1 MTELD
6 YALCCEDESGLVISN
21 WRTLEVW
28 EALEKLI
35 RILLRDSDFSNFSVL
50 YAWKE
55 SHHLAQAKEPYAWRA
70 AIEEIKNSDLTAK
83 CEEIENREEAT
94 LMSDKPT
101 MLKIAGEIT
110 NSLMHS
116 YTARHKLN
124 FAQRA
129 SNVPL

>member
-1 MTELD
+1 MGAQD
-6 YALCCEDESGLVISN
+6 YSISCDDESGLVLSN
-21 WRTLEVW
+21 WRALEVW

-35 RILLRDSDFSNFSVL
+35 AILLKDSGFSTFDML

-55 SHHLAQAKEPYAWRA
+55 KHHQALAKEPYVWRA

-83 CEEIENREEAT
+83 CSKVANREEAT

-101 MLKIAGEIT
+101 MLKIAGEVT

-116 YTARHKLN
+116 YTSRHKLS